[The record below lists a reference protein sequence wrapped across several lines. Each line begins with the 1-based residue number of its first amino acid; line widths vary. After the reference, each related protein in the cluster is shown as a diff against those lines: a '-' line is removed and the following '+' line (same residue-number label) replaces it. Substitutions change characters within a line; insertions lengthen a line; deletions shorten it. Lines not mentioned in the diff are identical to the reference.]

1 MNGICSGCQ
10 PNRTN
15 SSSPIGAKHR
25 PSPNHHCQRNGCFC
39 DLCNPEMVWKPLT
52 QEQWL
57 IATEALWKFYIEN
70 TKILIQMVKQKKLK
84 PNMKDDGEKAHG

>member
-1 MNGICSGCQ
+1 
-10 PNRTN
+10 
-15 SSSPIGAKHR
+15 
-25 PSPNHHCQRNGCFC
+25 
-39 DLCNPEMVWKPLT
+39 
-52 QEQWL
+52 L